1 MNPTNTVTV
10 EVNIKQAGIFDTLIQ
25 DEKFQTYFSQ
35 YQTDKENE
43 YSLKDLDLFQT
54 YFSQYQTPSKLCSLL

>member
-35 YQTDKENE
+35 YQTNG
-43 YSLKDLDLFQT
+43 
-54 YFSQYQTPSKLCSLL
+54 